1 MYIDVGADAINRG
14 QVALEYNL
22 RDELP
27 DESKQGQMA
36 HEGIRLNRRIRI
48 RMKIDAVLRW
58 MLQ

>member
-1 MYIDVGADAINRG
+1 MYIDVGADAVDRG

-22 RDELP
+22 CDELP
-27 DESKQGQMA
+27 DESKQGQMT